1 MDLFKPTE
9 CFRKYYTIEKYE
21 PKCSCIWK
29 CKYPP
34 PKKLALENNKTSNEM
49 TRTDNE
55 MTRSLVSLK
64 TDNEMTRSLVSLKT
78 DNQKRNDDNIFPK
91 PTRSRQPD
99 SNQ

>member
-34 PKKLALENNKTSNEM
+34 PKKLALENNKISVDSENL

-55 MTRSLVSLK
+55 MTRSLVGIAK
-64 TDNEMTRSLVSLKT
+64 D
-78 DNQKRNDDNIFPK
+78 
-91 PTRSRQPD
+91 
-99 SNQ
+99 

>member
-34 PKKLALENNKTSNEM
+34 PKKLALENNKACKN
-49 TRTDNE
+49 
-55 MTRSLVSLK
+55 K
-64 TDNEMTRSLVSLKT
+64 KHHY
-78 DNQKRNDDNIFPK
+78 NILGYNMK
-91 PTRSRQPD
+91 WKKMLL
-99 SNQ
+99 

>member
-34 PKKLALENNKTSNEM
+34 PKKLALENNKISVDSENL

-55 MTRSLVSLK
+55 MTRSLVDIAK
-64 TDNEMTRSLVSLKT
+64 D
-78 DNQKRNDDNIFPK
+78 
-91 PTRSRQPD
+91 
-99 SNQ
+99 

>member
-34 PKKLALENNKTSNEM
+34 PKKLALENNKISNEKL
-49 TRTDNE
+49 
-55 MTRSLVSLK
+55 MTRSLVSAK
-64 TDNEMTRSLVSLKT
+64 D
-78 DNQKRNDDNIFPK
+78 
-91 PTRSRQPD
+91 
-99 SNQ
+99 

>member
-21 PKCSCIWK
+21 PKCSCICK

-49 TRTDNE
+49 T
-55 MTRSLVSLK
+55 L
-64 TDNEMTRSLVSLKT
+64 SLVSLKT

>member
-49 TRTDNE
+49 TL
-55 MTRSLVSLK
+55 SLVSLK
-64 TDNEMTRSLVSLKT
+64 TDNEMTRSLVGIAK
-78 DNQKRNDDNIFPK
+78 D
-91 PTRSRQPD
+91 
-99 SNQ
+99 